1 MNSEIHI
8 SLDSLTNP
16 NLQIQ
21 TDVSATKKQLN

>member
-21 TDVSATKKQLN
+21 TDVSATKNS